1 MIAISL
7 FCRPIKKYHV
17 FYFGQYG
24 TQTATLRFH
33 LGKVYIYIPIPV
45 ASCFLRWNL
54 RLTFYYQMLLAI
66 NVYNKN
72 ITKFCT
78 WSKRWYDFCRIIFQ
92 TLKKP
97 GWISLSLNMKYMDKE
112 TLYKLNIEAWCD
124 VTLCHCINSSCSS
137 VMSGMNYL
145 IQHNI
150 PENLNLQQ
158 RYCENLKSPTVLAL
172 CTIKLTARLHGISS
186 CDNNLVWNTNA
197 RMLSV
202 EGNR

>member
-1 MIAISL
+1 VIAIPL
-7 FCRPIKKYHV
+7 FCRSIKKNHI

-24 TQTATLRFH
+24 TQTAMLCFN
-33 LGKVYIYIPIPV
+33 LGKVYIYIPILV
-45 ASCFLRWNL
+45 FFVEISDSLFIIKCFWPLKYTIKPPLR
-54 RLTFYYQMLLAI
+54 
-66 NVYNKN
+66 
-72 ITKFCT
+72 CST

-97 GWISLSLNMKYMDKE
+97 GWISLSLNMKNMNKE
-112 TLYKLNIEAWCD
+112 TLYKLNIQVWCD

-137 VMSGMNYL
+137 EMSGMNYL

-150 PENLNLQQ
+150 QEDLNLQQ
-158 RYCENLKSPTVLAL
+158 HYCENLKSPTVLAL
-172 CTIKLTARLHGISS
+172 CTIKLNAGLCGISS
-186 CDNNLVWNTNA
+186 CHNNLVWNTNA